1 MEIISRIKNKIK
13 DIKLYFKEDFKYDF
27 RHFIY
32 NFPPGKW
39 WFCYR
44 FVPKH
49 RYNIVRLPLT
59 PGYYENDMR
68 LFYAIFAIFEDH
80 VNEAKEIIGGY
91 DYIVGNDSDYD
102 NYLKTKEDEDEHT
115 LIYYKINRNT
125 YEDFHKAWHWW
136 NTRGKNFDDII
147 WKECYDEGS
156 KEYDFEKEEE
166 LKEEQRQMMLR
177 VVNHWQSLWC

>member
-1 MEIISRIKNKIK
+1 MEIISKIKNKIK
-13 DIKLYFKEDFKYDF
+13 DIKIYFKEDFKYDF
-27 RHFIY
+27 LSFLHD
-32 NFPPGKW
+32 FPPGKW

-49 RYNIVRLPLT
+49 RYNLVRLPLS
-59 PGYYENDMR
+59 PNYYDNNTR

-80 VNEAKEIIGGY
+80 VNEAKEYIGGY
-91 DYIVGNDSDYD
+91 DYIVGDDPDYD
-102 NYLKTKEDEDEHT
+102 KYLANKDDISEFT
-115 LIYYKINRNT
+115 LQYYKINREV
-125 YEDFHKAWHWW
+125 YEDFYIAWHWW
-136 NTRGKNFDDII
+136 IARGKNFDDFIE
-147 WKECYDEGS
+147 KECYDEGS